1 MSALAREAKELQG
14 RTGGAH
20 KKEEKPAPPSANG
33 ELTGSREWIHKKQN
47 PEANLFSSIGLA
59 SVILF
64 KNPRFFPMLLT
75 NAGQKSKNF
84 GLANF
89 FIKVSKYKGSKK

>member
-1 MSALAREAKELQG
+1 LVVQVSALAREAKELQG

-59 SVILF
+59 YVILF
-64 KNPRFFPMLLT
+64 KNPRFPMLLT
-75 NAGQKSKNF
+75 
-84 GLANF
+84 
-89 FIKVSKYKGSKK
+89 KV